1 MNKNE
6 LLETYTDA
14 RTTGA
19 IERFF
24 ALYPDRDEARLFSA
38 PGRTEIGGNHTDH
51 NHGRVLAAAV
61 DLDALAVAA
70 PRTDDAICV
79 YSEGFGAIEASAAP
93 SSPDPALFGTPQ
105 SLLTGVAQSMR
116 RRGFPVGGFDA
127 YIESRVLPGSGLS
140 SSAAFEVLVC
150 EIENALYADGKADAV
165 TMAQAAQETEN
176 LYFGKPCGLMDQ
188 TASAVGGFVAI
199 DFEDPEK
206 PIVKPVRFDF
216 AHSGLALVLTDT
228 HASHADLTAQYA
240 SIPAE
245 MKAAAAFFGREV
257 LRGLTMDEVIDAL
270 PALRKAVGDRAAN
283 RAMHFIAEDIRASQE
298 AQALENGDVA
308 AFLSLVRQSGAS
320 SWQLLQN
327 VVPEGLADQSLALAL
342 AVSQQVL
349 AGEGACRV
357 HGGGFAGTIQAFVP
371 LDKCDA
377 YIARLDGVFGAGSA
391 LRVEIRQD
399 GATEIR

>member
-1 MNKNE
+1 MKKNE
-6 LLETYTDA
+6 LLDKHGDPRLQSA
-14 RTTGA
+14 VD
-19 IERFF
+19 RFF
-24 ALYPDRDEARLFSA
+24 ALYPDQAGARLFSA

-51 NHGRVLAAAV
+51 NHGHVLAAAV

-70 PRTDDAICV
+70 PREDDRICV
-79 YSEGFGAIEASAAP
+79 YSEGFGPIEGSAAP
-93 SSPDPALFGTPQ
+93 SMPDPALFGTPQ
-105 SLLTGVAQSMR
+105 SLLTGAAQCMR

-150 EIENALYADGKADAV
+150 EIENALFAEGIADAV

-206 PIVKPVRFDF
+206 PVVKPVRFDF
-216 AHSGLALVLTDT
+216 AHSGYALVLTDT

-257 LRGLTMDEVIDAL
+257 LRGLTMDEVISAL
-270 PALRKAVGDRAAN
+270 PQLRKAVGDRAAL
-283 RAMHFIAEDIRASQE
+283 RAMHFIAEDIRAGQE
-298 AQALENGDVA
+298 AQALEDGDA
-308 AFLSLVRQSGAS
+308 AGFLRLVRASGAS
-320 SWQLLQN
+320 SWELLQN
-327 VVPEGLADQSLALAL
+327 VIPEGMADQSLALAL

-371 LDKCDA
+371 EEKCA
-377 YIARLDGVFGAGSA
+377 SYISRLDGVFGAGSA
-391 LRVEIRQD
+391 RRVEIRQA
-399 GATEIR
+399 GAIEIE